1 MRTTITLEP
10 DAAELI
16 RKAMR
21 ERRLTFKEAVNQ
33 AIVAGLTG
41 AAGRPPAAWPT
52 YDMGE
57 PLVPIEQAIHLLD
70 ELDAGT
76 AAVGTLG
83 EGH

>member
-1 MRTTITLEP
+1 
-10 DAAELI
+10 
-16 RKAMR
+16 MR

-41 AAGRPPAAWPT
+41 TAGRPPVVWPT

-70 ELDAGT
+70 DLDAGKMAREMYGDDT
-76 AAVGTLG
+76 EPACT
-83 EGH
+83 